1 MTEDTLDNEALIA
14 EQLRDA
20 QVANLPS
27 DLKDNPVIS
36 RGDATLPAPMTVKE
50 ISGAGH
56 VWVWDS
62 RTYEKIPILYYMLPS
77 KLRQH
82 RKDGSFRFTTT
93 DPKQKPARGEFKC
106 MLHKDGEN
114 RKHYDIIITSPQRR
128 ALKRGATSDFTLTQ
142 HRAKLEAYNYQ
153 CAYCGV
159 YEVDTG
165 KKLHMEHIHP
175 LSKGGPHTNTNIVP
189 SCKPC
194 NNRKFISVGK
204 YAPMPPEIICLYF

>member
-62 RTYEKIPILYYMLPS
+62 RTFEKIPILYYMLPS
-77 KLRQH
+77 KLRQR

-114 RKHYDIIITSPQRR
+114 RKHYDIMGFRVCNKDNITNPHQ
-128 ALKRGATSDFTLTQ
+128 LT
-142 HRAKLEAYNYQ
+142 
-153 CAYCGV
+153 
-159 YEVDTG
+159 
-165 KKLHMEHIHP
+165 LHMKGKHP
-175 LSKGGPHTNTNIVP
+175 QEWAAIKEEKETREKEEDRELQRLLLKSQIKEPIKEEAPLYV
-189 SCKPC
+189 SDKPQKTK
-194 NNRKFISVGK
+194 RKRTKV
-204 YAPMPPEIICLYF
+204 